1 MSGLR
6 EPARQLIGALS
17 GHGGATQ
24 SPEPSTAHGAVGEA
38 GLVGQG
44 CPAAGMGAARRSVHE
59 AAHEGL
65 RLQRTVLSNL
75 LAKVRIL
82 AALGLSAPKRA
93 EGRGLGT
100 AENSAAG
107 LVLAYLADHR
117 HESGDRRRVF
127 PMTARALTLE
137 LMAATRM
144 LGRTPPPA
152 HRPPGFA
159 ATAAAADPLVR
170 RCFDAIRLPVT
181 DHLFLLSHAGVEHPP
196 KEANRQPDP
205 AQEQDR
211 QRPLPGTRWRSREQ
225 PLDGFQ
231 RADRGVDLVPL
242 RPEARER
249 ALEALGGSLYTCGSA
264 TPAPPRGQPFRL
276 LDLVRLIAR
285 AVLRRSMRDARL
297 VTFAVAADFPR
308 HRRSFL

>member
-137 LMAATRM
+137 LMAATLM

-211 QRPLPGTRWRSREQ
+211 QRPLPGPGGDHASNPSTASSARIAASISSRFARRRARGLSKPWGAPFTRR
-225 PLDGFQ
+225 
-231 RADRGVDLVPL
+231 RAG
-242 RPEARER
+242 ARR
-249 ALEALGGSLYTCGSA
+249 
-264 TPAPPRGQPFRL
+264 PPRPVGNPF
-276 LDLVRLIAR
+276 A
-285 AVLRRSMRDARL
+285 
-297 VTFAVAADFPR
+297 
-308 HRRSFL
+308 FLTLYA

>member
-137 LMAATRM
+137 LM
-144 LGRTPPPA
+144 
-152 HRPPGFA
+152 
-159 ATAAAADPLVR
+159 
-170 RCFDAIRLPVT
+170 
-181 DHLFLLSHAGVEHPP
+181 
-196 KEANRQPDP
+196 EANRQPDP

-211 QRPLPGTRWRSREQ
+211 QRPLPGPGGDHASNPSTASSVRIAASISSRFARRRARVLSKPWGAPFTRR
-225 PLDGFQ
+225 
-231 RADRGVDLVPL
+231 RAG
-242 RPEARER
+242 ARR
-249 ALEALGGSLYTCGSA
+249 
-264 TPAPPRGQPFRL
+264 PPRPVGNPF
-276 LDLVRLIAR
+276 A
-285 AVLRRSMRDARL
+285 
-297 VTFAVAADFPR
+297 
-308 HRRSFL
+308 FLTLYA